1 MNKIILLIISV
12 ILFNSNLGA
21 NEDDFKKLDEIHNHT
36 KMIELKLKTIQSKY
50 SELEKQKKKLDEEMV
65 DMILDISN
73 QSGNFIRKNE
83 LIKSLNSK

>member
-1 MNKIILLIISV
+1 MNQILLLIISI
-12 ILFNSNLGA
+12 ILLNSNLGA
-21 NEDDFKKLDEIHNHT
+21 NEDDFKKIDEIHNHT

-65 DMILDISN
+65 DIILNISG